1 MMFYAFG
8 AAVVLATFFV
18 VNAAASVA
26 LIVLAPSLVGALEEA
41 RAQTRARALL
51 AMRLLP
57 SAAATA
63 VAMGL
68 VLPAYVRF
76 EPAQAGERVT
86 LPLALL
92 AAAALAV
99 VLHGLLRGARALSS
113 TSALLRGWMAQAE
126 PVTMPLSPVPVYRVR
141 DPLAVF
147 AVVGVQ
153 HPRMYVSDRVL
164 EALGPAELAAAVAHE
179 CAHLEAADNVKRLL
193 MRSCPDLAGLSAVSR
208 AIEQEWSRASE
219 ARADERAS
227 GGCRET
233 ALALA
238 ASLVKVARL
247 APAAAG
253 GLPVSALHDGG
264 DVDVRVRRLVAVA
277 ADTTAVPPAAG
288 TMALRAGVVL
298 GAASLTLASQAWP
311 AVHGLIEVAARL
323 LR

>member
-1 MMFYAFG
+1 M
-8 AAVVLATFFV
+8 AALSA
-18 VNAAASVA
+18 
-26 LIVLAPSLVGALEEA
+26 A
-41 RAQTRARALL
+41 RAPTRARTLL

-57 SAAATA
+57 SAAAAA

-68 VLPAYVRF
+68 VLPAYARF
-76 EPAQAGERVT
+76 EPAQAGERITV
-86 LPLALL
+86 PLALL
-92 AAAALAV
+92 AAAALAL
-99 VLHGLLRGARALSS
+99 VLHGVLRGARALSS

-164 EALGPAELAAAVAHE
+164 EALAPAELAAAVAHE

-193 MRSCPDLAGLSAVSR
+193 LRSCPDLVGLSGVSR
-208 AIEQEWSRASE
+208 AIEREWSRASE
-219 ARADERAS
+219 AHADERAS

-247 APAAAG
+247 APAAPG

-264 DVDVRVRRLVAVA
+264 DVDMRVRRLVAVA
-277 ADTTAVPPAAG
+277 TDTVAVPNAAG
-288 TMALRAGVVL
+288 AMALRAGLVL
-298 GAASLTLASQAWP
+298 GAASFTLASQAWP

>member
-1 MMFYAFG
+1 MFYAFG
-8 AAVVLATFFV
+8 AAIVLATFFA

-26 LIVLAPSLVGALEEA
+26 LMVLAPSLVRALGVA

-51 AMRLLP
+51 WLRLLP
-57 SAAATA
+57 ATAAAA

-86 LPLALL
+86 VPLALL

-99 VLHGLLRGARALSS
+99 ILHGLLRGARALSS
-113 TSALLRGWMAQAE
+113 TSALLRSWMAEAE

-147 AVVGVQ
+147 AVVGVE

-164 EALGPAELAAAVAHE
+164 EALAPAELAAAVAHE
-179 CAHLEAADNVKRLL
+179 RAHLEAADNVKRLL
-193 MRSCPDLAGLSAVSR
+193 MRSCPDLVGLSAVSR

-227 GGCRET
+227 GGCREI

-247 APAAAG
+247 APAAAA

-264 DVDVRVRRLVAVA
+264 DVDVRVRRLLAVA
-277 ADTTAVPPAAG
+277 ADTSTVPTTAG

>member
-1 MMFYAFG
+1 MMFYTFG

-18 VNAAASVA
+18 MNAAASVA
-26 LIVLAPSLVGALEEA
+26 VMVLAPSIVGALGAA
-41 RAQTRARALL
+41 RAQARARALL
-51 AMRLLP
+51 VMRLLP
-57 SAAATA
+57 SAAAAA

-113 TSALLRGWMAQAE
+113 TSALRRGWMAQAE

-164 EALGPAELAAAVAHE
+164 EVLAPAELAAAVAHE

-193 MRSCPDLAGLSAVSR
+193 MRSCPDLVGLSAVSR
-208 AIEQEWSRASE
+208 TIEQEWSRASE

-238 ASLVKVARL
+238 AGLVKVARL

-277 ADTTAVPPAAG
+277 TDTSAVPPAAG